1 MARNGPRIEV
11 HQNPVA
17 FNFKKAPDDE
27 SVLKLMHEVN
37 LYLQAGGDPRL
48 LHHQHSEL
56 MLSTNVLVSTKVI
69 DLGAEV
75 QVTNL
80 KLDLPKPKANRKEE
94 KEDEQESE

>member
-1 MARNGPRIEV
+1 MAKNGPRIEV

-27 SVLKLMHEVN
+27 SVLTLMHEVN
-37 LYLQAGGDPRL
+37 LSLQAGGD
-48 LHHQHSEL
+48 HQHSEL

-69 DLGAEV
+69 DLGTEV

-94 KEDEQESE
+94 EDEQESE

>member
-1 MARNGPRIEV
+1 MAKNGPRIEV

-17 FNFKKAPDDE
+17 FHFKKAPDDE

-48 LHHQHSEL
+48 LHHQHPEL

-69 DLGAEV
+69 DLGTEV

-80 KLDLPKPKANRKEE
+80 KLDLPKPKAGKEE

>member
-1 MARNGPRIEV
+1 MAKNGPRIEV

-17 FNFKKAPDDE
+17 FHFKKAPDDE
-27 SVLKLMHEVN
+27 SVLKLMHQVN

-48 LHHQHSEL
+48 LHHHRSEL

-69 DLGAEV
+69 DLGTEV

-80 KLDLPKPKANRKEE
+80 KLDLPKPKSNGKEE
-94 KEDEQESE
+94 EDEQEPK

>member
-1 MARNGPRIEV
+1 MAKNGPRIEV

-17 FNFKKAPDDE
+17 FNFKKATDGE

-37 LYLQAGGDPRL
+37 LYLQAGGDARL

-69 DLGAEV
+69 DLGTEV
-75 QVTNL
+75 QGTNL
-80 KLDLPKPKANRKEE
+80 KLDLPKPKAGKEE
-94 KEDEQESE
+94 KDEQVAE